1 MGGSALRRGVR
12 DRVLGDRRFI
22 PPPAPSLTAQKVGA
36 LYEAHRSEIRIGML
50 VALVAS
56 TLLFPFFA
64 AISVQIAR
72 IERRTPLLAMLQFG
86 GAVLLLVFFALCSM
100 LWIAATF
107 RPELDFAT
115 VRMLHDLSWLIFV
128 MVFPAYTLQM
138 VCMAVAGFI
147 DESPEPVWPRWA
159 AYLNLWVAVSGM
171 GGGLAVFFKTG
182 PFAWNGL
189 IGFYVPLTAFAI
201 WIAVTTYLLRR
212 AVSRRPSAAER
223 QDLVEAL
230 LQARPQQVGVFED
243 AAIDVDADAAGT
255 RMRAQRGG
263 HAGPR

>member
-1 MGGSALRRGVR
+1 MPRWLEANRRLELACVWAGPLFV
-12 DRVLGDRRFI
+12 VLYAIGFWGIAGFI

-36 LYEAHRSEIRIGML
+36 LYEAHRSEIRVGML
-50 VALVAS
+50 LALVAS

-64 AISVQIAR
+64 AISAQIAR
-72 IERRTPLLAMLQFG
+72 IERRTPLLAMMQFG

-115 VRMLHDLSWLIFV
+115 VRVLHDLSWLIFV

-147 DESPEPVWPRWA
+147 DHSPEPVWPRWA

-189 IGFYVPLTAFAI
+189 IGFYVPLTVFAV

-212 AVSRRPSAAER
+212 AAIRLPVRRSSAAQGE
-223 QDLVEAL
+223 DLVEARL
-230 LQARPQQVGVFED
+230 EALPQ
-243 AAIDVDADAAGT
+243 
-255 RMRAQRGG
+255 
-263 HAGPR
+263 